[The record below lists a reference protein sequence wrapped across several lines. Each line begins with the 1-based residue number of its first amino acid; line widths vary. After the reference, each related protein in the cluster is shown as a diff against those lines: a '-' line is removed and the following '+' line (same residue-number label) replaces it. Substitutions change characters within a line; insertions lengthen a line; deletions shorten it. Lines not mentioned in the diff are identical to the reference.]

1 MADRIVRVNRPTLT
15 ESPSRGPEPRTSDRD
30 LTAPAFW
37 LGFLS
42 MNFDQ
47 MSEPLDRRLAD
58 GLTRLAAVARQ
69 LDWQAAAAAGL
80 SPTQADIL
88 RFIAYRPEGARL
100 TAAAAHVGVRKA
112 TASDAVAALERKAL
126 VCKYADAADGRAVAL
141 KATPDGNRVAQAW
154 PSSFAPI
161 VAGLSQAEQE
171 SLLGMVIKMIRQLQ
185 QRQLIA
191 PQRTCVTCRHF
202 RENVAPGTST
212 PHFCAFVGAPMA
224 ERHLRVDCAE
234 HEAAA

>member
-1 MADRIVRVNRPTLT
+1 M
-15 ESPSRGPEPRTSDRD
+15 E
-30 LTAPAFW
+30 
-37 LGFLS
+37 
-42 MNFDQ
+42 FDQ
-47 MSEPLDRRLAD
+47 ITEPLDRRLAD

-69 LDWQAAAAAGL
+69 LDWPAAESAGL

-88 RFIAYRPEGARL
+88 RFVANRPEGARL

-126 VCKYADAADGRAVAL
+126 VNKYADASDGRAVAL
-141 KATPDGNRVAQAW
+141 KATAKGNRVAQAW

-161 VAGLSQAEQE
+161 VAGLSESEQE
-171 SLLGMVIKMIRQLQ
+171 ALLGLVVKMIRQLQ

-202 RENVAPGTST
+202 RENVAPGTAT
-212 PHFCAFVGAPMA
+212 PHYCAFVGAPMA

-234 HEAAA
+234 HESAA

>member
-1 MADRIVRVNRPTLT
+1 
-15 ESPSRGPEPRTSDRD
+15 
-30 LTAPAFW
+30 
-37 LGFLS
+37 
-42 MNFDQ
+42 MNFDRIA
-47 MSEPLDRRLAD
+47 EPLDRRLAD

-69 LDWQAAAAAGL
+69 IDWQAGGAAGL

-88 RFIAYRPEGARL
+88 RFVANRPQGVRL
-100 TAAAAHVGVRKA
+100 TAAAGHAGVTKG

-126 VCKYADAADGRAVAL
+126 VHKYADASDRRAVAL
-141 KATPDGNRVAQAW
+141 KATAKGARTAKAW
-154 PSSFAPI
+154 PSNFAPI
-161 VAGLSQAEQE
+161 VAGLSRAEQE
-171 SLLGMVIKMIRQLQ
+171 VLLGLVIKMIRQLQ

-202 RENVAPGTST
+202 RENIAPETRM

-224 ERHLRVDCAE
+224 GRHLRVDCAE

>member
-1 MADRIVRVNRPTLT
+1 
-15 ESPSRGPEPRTSDRD
+15 
-30 LTAPAFW
+30 
-37 LGFLS
+37 

-47 MSEPLDRRLAD
+47 ITEPLDRRLAD

-88 RFIAYRPEGARL
+88 RFVANRPEGARL

-112 TASDAVAALERKAL
+112 TASEAVAALENKAL
-126 VCKYADAADGRAVAL
+126 VRKFSDAADGRALAL
-141 KATPDGNRVAQAW
+141 KATPSGNQVSLTW

-161 VAGLSQAEQE
+161 IAGLSQTEQE
-171 SLLGMVIKMIRQLQ
+171 ALYALVIKMIRQLQ

-202 RENVAPGTST
+202 RENVAPGAST

-224 ERHLRVDCAE
+224 DVHLRVDCAE